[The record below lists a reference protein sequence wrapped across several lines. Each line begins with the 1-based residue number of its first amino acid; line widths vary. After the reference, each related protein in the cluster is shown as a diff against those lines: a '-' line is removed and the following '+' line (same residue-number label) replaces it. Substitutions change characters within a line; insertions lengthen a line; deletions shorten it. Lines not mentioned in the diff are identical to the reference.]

1 MIHYIH
7 DIMYI
12 MIQTTDVIYYYI
24 IIFIISIFYLYI
36 YVLYIYIYIYIY
48 ICIICYFKESVRGE
62 YHMYQ
67 FIPLHTCDYLQ
78 KTWFKINVAND
89 EGKQPK

>member
-1 MIHYIH
+1 
-7 DIMYI
+7 MYI
-12 MIQTTDVIYYYI
+12 MIQTTDMIYYYI
-24 IIFIISIFYLYI
+24 TIFFI
-36 YVLYIYIYIYIY
+36 YIYIYIYMYYIYRYIY